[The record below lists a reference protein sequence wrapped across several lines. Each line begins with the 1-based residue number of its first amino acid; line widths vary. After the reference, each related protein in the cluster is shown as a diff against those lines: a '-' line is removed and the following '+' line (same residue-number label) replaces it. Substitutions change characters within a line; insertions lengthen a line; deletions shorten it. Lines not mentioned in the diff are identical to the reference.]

1 MTDNLNNLTA
11 VCSFLHS
18 WLRLAGCGALDGDFW
33 GTRAG
38 LGWAEVGKGESWNRI
53 WMLFCLLGLIPSHL
67 ISFHRDLFLSVSLF
81 SACLDFGPWWFS
93 LSLGKGRVT
102 AWAEAG
108 MCVCVLGLF
117 ERERLLFQ
125 CSLLKSW

>member
-67 ISFHRDLFLSVSLF
+67 ISFHRDLFLRFPCFCMS
-81 SACLDFGPWWFS
+81 GPW
-93 LSLGKGRVT
+93 
-102 AWAEAG
+102 
-108 MCVCVLGLF
+108 
-117 ERERLLFQ
+117 
-125 CSLLKSW
+125 

>member
-33 GTRAG
+33 GTWAG

-53 WMLFCLLGLIPSHL
+53 WMLFCLLGLIRSHL
-67 ISFHRDLFLSVSLF
+67 ISFHRDLFLRFPCFCMSTLVV
-81 SACLDFGPWWFS
+81 FS
-93 LSLGKGRVT
+93 LVGEWATNCLGRSRHVRVRART
-102 AWAEAG
+102 
-108 MCVCVLGLF
+108 F
-117 ERERLLFQ
+117 
-125 CSLLKSW
+125 